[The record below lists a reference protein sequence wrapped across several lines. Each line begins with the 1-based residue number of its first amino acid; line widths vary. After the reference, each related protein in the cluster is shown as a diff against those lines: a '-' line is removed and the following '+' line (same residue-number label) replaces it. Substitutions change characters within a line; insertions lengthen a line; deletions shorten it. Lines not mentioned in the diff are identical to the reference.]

1 MALSERIDQAFTNW
15 ALRGRPPEPTPIILT
30 QRRVF
35 VLPTRAGLAYF
46 VALVVM
52 LIGAI
57 NYTLNL
63 GYALVFLLGGLGVA
77 TILNTFRNLAH
88 LHITTGR
95 CEPVFAGEAARFGLV
110 LHNLRNTERLSLR
123 LWAQKH
129 ASVSVDVPPLDTF
142 EAALPVTA
150 RQRGWLMLPRVTL
163 ETTFPLGLVRAW
175 SYAAPAQ
182 RCLVY
187 PAPALEAPPLPTGSG
202 EQRGSRRQGSG
213 NDDFAGLRDHQF
225 SDPPR
230 HVAWKVVAR
239 QNNDTLLTKLFAGEN
254 TQSLWLDWHALPITL
269 DVEARLSLLAR
280 WVCDA
285 HAASLSYGLRLPQRT
300 VNPGSGDSHFHQCLQ
315 ALALHGL
322 ARADAV
328 PPGAALSLE
337 TPSDPERSGSKEIH
351 KQGQVRSGAP

>member
-1 MALSERIDQAFTNW
+1 MALAERVDQAFTNW

-46 VALVVM
+46 VAMVVM
-52 LIGAI
+52 LIGTI
-57 NYTLNL
+57 NYTLSL

-88 LHITTGR
+88 LRITTGR

-110 LHNLRNTERLSLR
+110 LHNLRNAERLSLR
-123 LWAQKH
+123 LWAQKE
-129 ASVSVDVPPLDTF
+129 APVTIDVPANDKF

-150 RQRGWLMLPRVTL
+150 RQRGWLTLPRVTL
-163 ETTFPLGLVRAW
+163 ETTYPLGLVRAW

-187 PAPALEAPPLPTGSG
+187 PAPAREAPPLPSGSG

-213 NDDFAGLRDHQF
+213 SDDFAGLRDHQF

-230 HVAWKVVAR
+230 HIAWKIVAR

-254 TQSLWLDWHALPITL
+254 TQSLWLDWNALPSTL
-269 DVEARLSLLAR
+269 GVEARLSLLAR

-300 VNPGSGDSHFHQCLQ
+300 LKPGSGDPHFHQCLKM
-315 ALALHGL
+315 LALHGQT
-322 ARADAV
+322 
-328 PPGAALSLE
+328 G
-337 TPSDPERSGSKEIH
+337 SDSVHPVPERSASKRIPESKEIP
-351 KQGQVRSGAP
+351 GQVQVPVRV